1 MPSGSDGK
9 STSWTESFI
18 ARACEAARETEEVS
32 SADRQ
37 KGEPSGPTDLTS
49 LPNGPSDSG
58 LAQGTASNLSLPSAI
73 SEAANVGAVTAPALQ
88 RPPKGKH
95 VLTSVPSGPAEVV
108 PSGGLSLPPDSV
120 PSLHA
125 SHPPA
130 HSWKALFAPS
140 NNPDS
145 SLVFFE
151 PLLVDGVPRAKPPP
165 EVALNGAKEWEH
177 SIVAFLVGK
186 KLPGKNVKEIL
197 GRKWG
202 HVGRFSIH
210 VVGNGVFLVKFE
222 NGQARDW
229 VLDNGPWDVWGF
241 HLAIRPWSQG
251 MSLSLGECKSMPVWV
266 ILKGVPVQYWNKLG
280 LSYIASVLGKPIHMD
295 ASTTNRY
302 ALMYARV
309 CIDMAATSTFP
320 DSITLEMEDGG
331 TTSIGVEY
339 PWRPAACALCKVF
352 DHSNRSCPRATRREW
367 MPRPVLLA
375 QKKPEDVEGWI
386 TVSRKGNNVVV
397 ENLAPAVVEVDTS
410 PKERV
415 EELDSDKPPKTPIK
429 LTSGTPLPGIDGK
442 EVGGDAINNPDYIA
456 GSSKFLLH
464 GSSSGHKKRKKK
476 GHSGQG
482 GGGTRKSK

>member
-1 MPSGSDGK
+1 MPSGCDGK
-9 STSWTESFI
+9 SASWTESFT

-37 KGEPSGPTDLTS
+37 KGELSGPTVLAPLS
-49 LPNGPSDSG
+49 NGPSFSG
-58 LAQGTASNLSLPSAI
+58 LVQGTATNVSLPYAVA
-73 SEAANVGAVTAPALQ
+73 EADAVGATTSAPAPKN
-88 RPPKGKH
+88 PPKGKQA
-95 VLTSVPSGPAEVV
+95 LTPAPSGPAEAV
-108 PSGGLSLPPDSV
+108 PSGGLLSPTVNV

-125 SHPPA
+125 SHPPV
-130 HSWKALFAPS
+130 HSWKELFAPS
-140 NNPDS
+140 INPDS
-145 SLVFFE
+145 SLVFLE

-202 HVGRFSIH
+202 QVGSFSIH

-229 VLDNGPWDVWGF
+229 VLDNGPWDVWGY

-251 MSLSLGECKSMPVWV
+251 ISLSLGECKSMPVWV
-266 ILKGVPVQYWNKLG
+266 ILKGVPVQYWNKMG
-280 LSYIASVLGKPIHMD
+280 LSYIASVLGKPLHMD

-302 ALMYARV
+302 ALIYARV
-309 CIDMAATSTFP
+309 CVDMDATSTFP
-320 DSITLEMEDGG
+320 ESITLEMEDGR
-331 TTSIGVEY
+331 TTIIGVEY
-339 PWRPAACALCKVF
+339 PWQPATCTLCKVF

-386 TVSRKGNNVVV
+386 TVSRKGNNELV
-397 ENLAPAVVEVDTS
+397 ENPAPAVVEVGAGS
-410 PKERV
+410 EERV
-415 EELDSDKPPKTPIK
+415 VELD
-429 LTSGTPLPGIDGK
+429 
-442 EVGGDAINNPDYIA
+442 
-456 GSSKFLLH
+456 
-464 GSSSGHKKRKKK
+464 
-476 GHSGQG
+476 
-482 GGGTRKSK
+482 

>member
-32 SADRQ
+32 SADRK
-37 KGEPSGPTDLTS
+37 KGEPRGPTDLAS
-49 LPNGPSDSG
+49 LPNGPCDSG
-58 LAQGTASNLSLPSAI
+58 LAQGTASNVSLPSAV
-73 SEAANVGAVTAPALQ
+73 SETAVVGAVTAQ
-88 RPPKGKH
+88 RPPKGKQ
-95 VLTSVPSGPAEVV
+95 VLNPVPSDPAEVV
-108 PSGGLSLPPDSV
+108 PSGGLSLPPDNV
-120 PSLHA
+120 PTLHA
-125 SHPPA
+125 SHPPV
-130 HSWKALFAPS
+130 HSWKELFAQS
-140 NNPDS
+140 INPDS

-229 VLDNGPWDVWGF
+229 VLDNGPWDVWGY

-251 MSLSLGECKSMPVWV
+251 MSLTLGECKSMPVWV

-295 ASTTNRY
+295 TSTTNRY

-309 CIDMAATSTFP
+309 CVDMAATSTFP
-320 DSITLEMEDGG
+320 DSITLEMEDGS

-339 PWRPAACALCKVF
+339 PWRPAACALCQVF

-367 MPRPVLLA
+367 IPRPVLLA
-375 QKKPEDVEGWI
+375 QKKPDDVEGWI
-386 TVSRKGNNVVV
+386 TVSRKGNNVLV
-397 ENLAPAVVEVDTS
+397 ENPAPAVAEEAATSEEIVVEL
-410 PKERV
+410 E
-415 EELDSDKPPKTPIK
+415 SDKPPKTPVK
-429 LTSGTPLPGIDGK
+429 LTSGTSLDGRK
-442 EVGGDAINNPDYIA
+442 VGEDAD
-456 GSSKFLLH
+456 GSTKPLLH

-482 GGGTRKSK
+482 GAGTRKSR